1 MPAARNSGITKWVN
15 IALRKT
21 GTNKYQ
27 YGAEEWIPISTAMFA
42 NTWTD
47 ASAGGGE
54 DVASFMRDTFG
65 WVHLRG
71 RIKRGTPVGLVVA
84 AETMFTLP
92 VGYRPLLITRWASM
106 SGTSG
111 AAVFQGMRIN
121 AVTGAVAGQGPGTGG
136 TDAAVTIGPFSF
148 RVDVGDGLTT

>member
-1 MPAARNSGITKWVN
+1 MPPSRNSGITKWVN
-15 IALRKT
+15 IALRKSA
-21 GTNKYQ
+21 GDQYQ
-27 YGAEEWIPISTAMFA
+27 YAAEEWIPISAAMFA
-42 NTWTD
+42 NTWID
-47 ASAGGGE
+47 AAPGSGE
-54 DVASFMRDTFG
+54 DVSSFMRDSFG

-71 RIKRGTPVGLVVA
+71 RIKRGTPVGVVTA

-92 VGYRPLLITRWASM
+92 VGYRPLFITRWASL

-136 TDAAVTIGPFSF
+136 TDGAVTIGPMSF
-148 RVDVGDGLTT
+148 RVDVGDALAT